1 MSIFSAKSFKCL
13 VLMTSTNG
21 EPSGLGGNTG
31 PRRKARLFGLASFL
45 NESFKQ
51 PNLLLKLGR
60 YMATSK
66 IPLC

>member
-31 PRRKARLFGLASFL
+31 HRRKARLFGLL
-45 NESFKQ
+45 
-51 PNLLLKLGR
+51 
-60 YMATSK
+60 
-66 IPLC
+66 